1 MNILPYRIN
10 IVETDVREKDEQFA
24 QIQELIKKKQHMLL
38 DKRKQLNHIMTQNQF
53 LHVVKNDYDKYYGY
67 IEKQK
72 RDQIK
77 ALELLDEY
85 IKELTT
91 TGKLTTHNIEDARE
105 EQRKIIK
112 EIKSIKTGLDTIVN
126 NIE

>member
-1 MNILPYRIN
+1 M
-10 IVETDVREKDEQFA
+10 
-24 QIQELIKKKQHMLL
+24 
-38 DKRKQLNHIMTQNQF
+38 
-53 LHVVKNDYDKYYGY
+53 HVVKNDYDKYYGY